1 MDTVISDACKT
12 VSTHLPLASITA
24 QLMSEDLLRAY
35 SNFLFWTGRRDLITP
50 ATDHTHPFTQSS
62 RLSVN
67 RTVNTLSY
75 GQPLIASNEAHVAL
89 YWKKHAQILYSHLV
103 SAVIYRTA
111 DRWLRVCRPYRKISS
126 RIIQVIG

>member
-1 MDTVISDACKT
+1 MDTVIIDACKT

-24 QLMSEDLLRAY
+24 QLISSFGL
-35 SNFLFWTGRRDLITP
+35 GHRDLITP
-50 ATDHTHPFTQSS
+50 ATDHTQPFTQSCL
-62 RLSVN
+62 LSVN
-67 RTVNTLSY
+67 QTVNTLSY
-75 GQPLIASNEAHVAL
+75 VQPLIASSEAHGAL

-126 RIIQVIG
+126 RIVQVIS